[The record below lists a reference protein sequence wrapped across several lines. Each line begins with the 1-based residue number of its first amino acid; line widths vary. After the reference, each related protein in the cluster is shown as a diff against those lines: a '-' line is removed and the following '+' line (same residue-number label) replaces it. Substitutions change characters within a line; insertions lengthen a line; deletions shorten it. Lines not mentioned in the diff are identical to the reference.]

1 MKSMSPIVLQ
11 CQPSGLIKLDRQY
24 WMKHSPVCN
33 TQCKKSMP
41 SDPIE
46 EAMVVVVVTVVDV
59 ATAVVGVEAETPAQD
74 LQPLQASQHPQDIRG
89 PNILISL
96 LEIGQGAPCT
106 SDTGGGHFS
115 APSRPH
121 ARGRTSSRQS
131 LIINETVTSPATHQ
145 ILHF

>member
-1 MKSMSPIVLQ
+1 MQ
-11 CQPSGLIKLDRQY
+11 SGRF
-24 WMKHSPVCN
+24 
-33 TQCKKSMP
+33 
-41 SDPIE
+41 
-46 EAMVVVVVTVVDV
+46 
-59 ATAVVGVEAETPAQD
+59 VEAEAGVVGEAEVVVETNQISQKVPE
-74 LQPLQASQHPQDIRG
+74 QAPSILVQS
-89 PNILISL
+89 ILISL